1 MCVALSHRVRA
12 QRLQEMNAGSVLF
25 APSRAPAPLRLFA
38 YPMAG
43 FVGPSSFI
51 LIKPITFAPD
61 ARVARLE
68 GGWASRPP
76 LPGLHFNPG
85 SCA

>member
-1 MCVALSHRVRA
+1 MQAA
-12 QRLQEMNAGSVLF
+12 FLF
-25 APSRAPAPLRLFA
+25 APSRGARPTQTA

-43 FVGPSSFI
+43 LVGPSAFI
-51 LIKPITFAPD
+51 LIKPITFAPN

-68 GGWASRPP
+68 GGWASRLP

-85 SCA
+85 PCA